1 MDKICIELVFGFM
14 FLVESSMVLVA
25 FPLLAFLTIRL
36 DSSVCVLEEIW
47 VFTNSFPS
55 CSRNNL
61 LFVSLFPFQFGLI
74 SCVPQ
79 KTHSQQAMTKV
90 KYVLV
95 PDVK

>member
-1 MDKICIELVFGFM
+1 MKQIFENGGHRIT
-14 FLVESSMVLVA
+14 
-25 FPLLAFLTIRL
+25 PNLA
-36 DSSVCVLEEIW
+36 V
-47 VFTNSFPS
+47 
-55 CSRNNL
+55 NL
-61 LFVSLFPFQFGLI
+61 

>member
-1 MDKICIELVFGFM
+1 MLQYAKAWITIFFEITKNDG
-14 FLVESSMVLVA
+14 ES
-25 FPLLAFLTIRL
+25 LLAGM
-36 DSSVCVLEEIW
+36 V
-47 VFTNSFPS
+47 
-55 CSRNNL
+55 
-61 LFVSLFPFQFGLI
+61 

>member
-1 MDKICIELVFGFM
+1 MMSILKFSKDRF
-14 FLVESSMVLVA
+14 
-25 FPLLAFLTIRL
+25 
-36 DSSVCVLEEIW
+36 
-47 VFTNSFPS
+47 
-55 CSRNNL
+55 
-61 LFVSLFPFQFGLI
+61 SLFKV

>member
-1 MDKICIELVFGFM
+1 MTKLIKNKNNFMIIEERQIKFCERKDEKSRRKIKKV
-14 FLVESSMVLVA
+14 
-25 FPLLAFLTIRL
+25 
-36 DSSVCVLEEIW
+36 
-47 VFTNSFPS
+47 
-55 CSRNNL
+55 
-61 LFVSLFPFQFGLI
+61 

>member
-1 MDKICIELVFGFM
+1 MTINKGSTTPDIDM
-14 FLVESSMVLVA
+14 FED
-25 FPLLAFLTIRL
+25 F
-36 DSSVCVLEEIW
+36 LEEKK
-47 VFTNSFPS
+47 
-55 CSRNNL
+55 CSY
-61 LFVSLFPFQFGLI
+61 I

>member
-1 MDKICIELVFGFM
+1 MPEYSIEYADVYFVYGEYSRKANAMLLSAGMLMLV
-14 FLVESSMVLVA
+14 
-25 FPLLAFLTIRL
+25 
-36 DSSVCVLEEIW
+36 
-47 VFTNSFPS
+47 
-55 CSRNNL
+55 
-61 LFVSLFPFQFGLI
+61 

>member
-1 MDKICIELVFGFM
+1 MRHMRHM
-14 FLVESSMVLVA
+14 FTIWMV
-25 FPLLAFLTIRL
+25 
-36 DSSVCVLEEIW
+36 
-47 VFTNSFPS
+47 
-55 CSRNNL
+55 
-61 LFVSLFPFQFGLI
+61 